1 WGPRSHP
8 RPRGQRLRRRTDGRP
23 QRPAR
28 RQRPQATITAEAP
41 GNAGSRRRAN
51 LKAEQTRFHK
61 KIYTYRIR
69 REKYGYYTI
78 ETAEGVRRELF
89 PNLNELISKYQ
100 KPNQGLVIR
109 LCYPVEKN
117 NVYQSST
124 NLQAASVYAN
134 SSSDDYVEPLP

>member
-1 WGPRSHP
+1 MDLPFYHGPLSKRACE
-8 RPRGQRLRRRTDGRP
+8 RLLLQEGKDGKFLLRDS
-23 QRPAR
+23 
-28 RQRPQATITAEAP
+28 ESLP
-41 GNAGSRRRAN
+41 GV
-51 LKAEQTRFHK
+51 LCLCVLFHK